1 MDISKG
7 KKGHKSLSE
16 AFSLRSLREEK
27 KKKQIKLKEVDQ
39 KKEQGEKT
47 WR

>member
-27 KKKQIKLKEVDQ
+27 KKQIKLKEVDQ